1 MTNLVRRAG
10 FTLLE
15 VLLSLSLLGVI
26 MVSTFNF
33 IDSTTTV
40 ASGNNSSNELVREG
54 QIGQQVIS
62 ARIKEA
68 CYLFP
73 EPQNLV
79 LTVAGWTSENFF
91 TNSQIWTVNTD
102 PFVAMILPP
111 APGSPAT
118 TYRFVAYYA
127 IPRSEYIARA
137 TGANDPGADARN
149 DANTW
154 VIVQYKAEFTAATDT
169 LCRDMPSAAGFD
181 ADIRGEVASLLLDY
195 VDIPAN
201 RNELFRV
208 GANFVDYDIRLEK
221 TGAGGVVSRVGG
233 PGSQSALN
241 GRIYPEN
248 LGL

>member
-1 MTNLVRRAG
+1 
-10 FTLLE
+10 
-15 VLLSLSLLGVI
+15 

-68 CYLFP
+68 CYLFTATD
-73 EPQNLV
+73 V
-79 LTVAGWTSENFF
+79 VTLTAAGWTSRNFF
-91 TNSQIWTVNTD
+91 TTSQVWTTNTD
-102 PFVAMILPP
+102 PFIAMILPP
-111 APGSPAT
+111 AQGSPT
-118 TYRFVAYYA
+118 TVYRFMAYYA
-127 IPRSEYIARA
+127 IPRSEYTARA
-137 TGANDPGADARN
+137 TGANNPGVDTRN

-154 VIVQYKAEFTAATDT
+154 VIMQYEAEFTTAANTR
-169 LCRDMPSAAGFD
+169 CRDMPNATGFN
-181 ADIRGEVASLLLDY
+181 ADISGEVASLLLDY

-201 RNELFRV
+201 RDELFQV
-208 GANFVDYDIRLEK
+208 GTNFIDYDIRLEK

-233 PGSQSALN
+233 PGSESALN
-241 GRIYPEN
+241 GRVYPEN